1 MSFWHQVE
9 IAGEMGSSYPWVL
22 AGQIVLALVLASVR
36 RDARFRMRVSVLL
49 LLLSLLGTVICAGI
63 LYHGPTEAA
72 SFGFLFVHFLAQLLY
87 VIGTI
92 QVGGTLLFRFLLPQ
106 IGLALA
112 PILLDMLFGL
122 AYITAILLLLGH
134 HGVNLSGIVATSAVL
149 TAIIGFSL
157 QDTLGNIMGGV
168 SLQAERSIAV
178 GDWVRIG
185 EVEGII
191 RETRWR
197 QTSIETRDWDT
208 VVIPNSVLMKSM
220 VTVLGR
226 RTGRS
231 RLHRVLVHFNA
242 DFRYSPTEVVDAID
256 RAVQDVAITDVA
268 TDPKPVCILNE
279 FRENYGSY
287 LVAYWTADMSKI
299 PLTSGEVRR
308 RIVMAL
314 QRAGL
319 SVSVTSQNV
328 VLNVN
333 STGRE
338 TRRRQEELA
347 RQMAAIEAVDLL
359 APLNEQERRELCAS
373 LTTAPFRRGEIISR
387 QGEEADYLY
396 ILTKGEA
403 TVRVA
408 NASGASSRVGT
419 LRAGDVFGE
428 TGMMTG
434 QPRTATVEAQ
444 TDVVCYRLDK
454 EGFKATLQRRPEIAD
469 AISRLLAEYKLNREG
484 ILSGL
489 NADGLQ
495 TEISQ
500 AQGDMLRRIR
510 NFFLLTS

>member
-1 MSFWHQVE
+1 
-9 IAGEMGSSYPWVL
+9 
-22 AGQIVLALVLASVR
+22 
-36 RDARFRMRVSVLL
+36 
-49 LLLSLLGTVICAGI
+49 
-63 LYHGPTEAA
+63 
-72 SFGFLFVHFLAQLLY
+72 
-87 VIGTI
+87 
-92 QVGGTLLFRFLLPQ
+92 
-106 IGLALA
+106 
-112 PILLDMLFGL
+112 
-122 AYITAILLLLGH
+122 
-134 HGVNLSGIVATSAVL
+134 
-149 TAIIGFSL
+149 
-157 QDTLGNIMGGV
+157 
-168 SLQAERSIAV
+168 
-178 GDWVRIG
+178 
-185 EVEGII
+185 
-191 RETRWR
+191 
-197 QTSIETRDWDT
+197 
-208 VVIPNSVLMKSM
+208 
-220 VTVLGR
+220 
-226 RTGRS
+226 
-231 RLHRVLVHFNA
+231 
-242 DFRYSPTEVVDAID
+242 
-256 RAVQDVAITDVA
+256 
-268 TDPKPVCILNE
+268 
-279 FRENYGSY
+279 
-287 LVAYWTADMSKI
+287 
-299 PLTSGEVRR
+299 
-308 RIVMAL
+308 MAL

-319 SVSVTSQNV
+319 SVSVPSQNV

-333 STGRE
+333 SAGRE

-408 NASGASSRVGT
+408 NASGASSRVGM